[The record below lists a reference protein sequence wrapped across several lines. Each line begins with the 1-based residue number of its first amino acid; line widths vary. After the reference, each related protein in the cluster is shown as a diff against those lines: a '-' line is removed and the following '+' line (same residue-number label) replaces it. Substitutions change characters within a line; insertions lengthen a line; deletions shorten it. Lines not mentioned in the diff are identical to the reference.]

1 MFSVYDF
8 DRFSRHD
15 QIGEVKIALN
25 SIDLGKVIRELKDLS
40 PPPGDKEAVSLSAR
54 RFCSSLIIVRH
65 LGEQIRRHL
74 LFATICSDS
83 WQIDSDD
90 TRSEESEE
98 DGRRWSIR

>member
-40 PPPGDKEAVSLSAR
+40 PPPGDKEAVSLSPDSLVLVDMHCASSR
-54 RFCSSLIIVRH
+54 R
-65 LGEQIRRHL
+65 
-74 LFATICSDS
+74 TN
-83 WQIDSDD
+83 
-90 TRSEESEE
+90 
-98 DGRRWSIR
+98 